1 VFELGGFVT
10 DYRESCMLMFWLSAG
25 LISYIVV
32 GYPVLLHLL
41 ARRYGKPFRSENHLF
56 RISIVIPV
64 HNGERFLRR
73 KLESILKLD
82 YPPDLM
88 EVLVVSDGSVDE
100 TNDIARTFSSYGVQL
115 LSIPRLG
122 KPAALNAA
130 VPRLDGEILILT
142 DVRQE
147 LAPASVRRLVAPFA
161 DPAVGVVS
169 GELVLRD
176 GTTQG
181 EADVGIY
188 WKYETWIR
196 KNLSLLDSML
206 GATGPFYAIRRKLF
220 QPLPEDIL
228 LDDVYLPM
236 TAFFN
241 NFRLVVEPTAI
252 AYDYPMTREREFR
265 RKVRTLGGNY
275 QLLMRMPRLLSPSNR
290 LLWHFL
296 SYKIGRLLLPWL
308 VLLAFVSSVRLP
320 SPWNVLLVGSQVTIG
335 SLALC
340 DPRIPQ
346 RSALKRISSP
356 ARTFLVLMAATIQG
370 LKVLFVPPRS
380 LWKVTDIA
388 SDS

>member
-1 VFELGGFVT
+1 
-10 DYRESCMLMFWLSAG
+10 MLLFWLSAG
-25 LISYIVV
+25 LISYVV
-32 GYPVLLHLL
+32 IGYPLLLHLL
-41 ARRYGKPFRSENHLF
+41 AHRYSNPFRAGNQLL

-64 HNGERFLRR
+64 HNGGRFLRR

-82 YPPDLM
+82 YPPDLV
-88 EVLVVSDGSVDE
+88 EVIVVSDGSEDDTIDVSR
-100 TNDIARTFSSYGVQL
+100 NFSDYGVQL

-130 VPRLDGEILILT
+130 VPRVGGEILVLT

-147 LAPASVRRLVAPFA
+147 LTPESIRWLVAPFA

-169 GELVLRD
+169 GELILRE
-176 GTTQG
+176 GSTRS
-181 EADVGIY
+181 EADVGVY
-188 WKYETWIR
+188 WKYESWIR

-236 TAFFN
+236 TAFFK
-241 NFRLVVEPTAI
+241 NFRLVVEPRAI

-275 QLLMRMPRLLSPSNR
+275 QLLMRMPRLLGPSNR

-296 SYKIGRLLLPWL
+296 SYKVGRLLLPWL
-308 VLLAFVSSVRLP
+308 VFMVFASSVRLP
-320 SPWNVLLVGSQVTIG
+320 SPWNVLLVGFQVTIG
-335 SLALC
+335 GLALC

-356 ARTFLVLMAATIQG
+356 ARTFLILMAATVQG

>member
-1 VFELGGFVT
+1 
-10 DYRESCMLMFWLSAG
+10 MLLFLLSAG
-25 LISYIVV
+25 LISYVIV
-32 GYPVLLHLL
+32 GYPLLLHLL
-41 ARRYGKPFRSENHLF
+41 AHRYRKPFRSGNRLLQ
-56 RISIVIPV
+56 ISIVIPV
-64 HNGERFLRR
+64 HNGGRFLRR

-82 YPPDLM
+82 YPPELI
-88 EVLVVSDGSVDE
+88 EVLVVSDGSVDD
-100 TNDIARTFSSYGVQL
+100 TNDIARQFSDYGVQL

-122 KPAALNAA
+122 KPGALNAA
-130 VPRLDGEILILT
+130 VPRVGGEILVLT

-147 LAPASVRRLVAPFA
+147 LTPESIRWLVAPFA

-169 GELVLRD
+169 GELILRD
-176 GTTQG
+176 GTTPD

-188 WKYETWIR
+188 WKYESWIR

-206 GATGPFYAIRRKLF
+206 GATGPFYAIRRSLF
-220 QPLPEDIL
+220 QAVPEDIL

-236 TAFFN
+236 TVFFK
-241 NFRLVVEPTAI
+241 NFRLVVEPKAI
-252 AYDYPMTREREFR
+252 AYDYPMTREREFG

-296 SYKIGRLLLPWL
+296 SYKVGRLLLPWL
-308 VLLAFVSSVRLP
+308 VLTMFLSSVRLP

-335 SLALC
+335 GLALC

-356 ARTFLVLMAATIQG
+356 ARTFLVLLAATIQG
-370 LKVLFVPPRS
+370 LKVLFVAPRS

>member
-1 VFELGGFVT
+1 
-10 DYRESCMLMFWLSAG
+10 MLLFWLSAG
-25 LISYIVV
+25 LISYVIV
-32 GYPVLLHLL
+32 GYPLLLHLL
-41 ARRYGKPFRSENHLF
+41 AHRYRKPFRSGNRLLQ
-56 RISIVIPV
+56 ISIVIPV
-64 HNGERFLRR
+64 HNGGRFLRR

-82 YPPDLM
+82 YPPELI
-88 EVLVVSDGSVDE
+88 EVLVVSDGSVDD
-100 TNDIARTFSSYGVQL
+100 TNDIARQFSDYGVQL

-130 VPRLDGEILILT
+130 VARVGGEILVLT

-147 LAPASVRRLVAPFA
+147 LTPESIRWLVAPFA

-169 GELVLRD
+169 GELILRD
-176 GTTQG
+176 GTTPD

-188 WKYETWIR
+188 WKYESWIR

-206 GATGPFYAIRRKLF
+206 GATGPFYAIRRSLF
-220 QPLPEDIL
+220 QAVPEDIL

-236 TAFFN
+236 TVFFK
-241 NFRLVVEPTAI
+241 NFRLVVEPKAI
-252 AYDYPMTREREFR
+252 AYDYPMTREREFG

-296 SYKIGRLLLPWL
+296 SYKVGRLLLPWL
-308 VLLAFVSSVRLP
+308 VLTMFLSSVRLP

-335 SLALC
+335 GLALC
-340 DPRIPQ
+340 DSRIPQ
-346 RSALKRISSP
+346 RSALKRVSSP
-356 ARTFLVLMAATIQG
+356 ARTFLVLLAATIQG

>member
-1 VFELGGFVT
+1 
-10 DYRESCMLMFWLSAG
+10 MLLFWLSTG
-25 LISYIVV
+25 LISYILI
-32 GYPVLLHLL
+32 GYPILLHVL
-41 ARRYGKPFRSENHLF
+41 ARRHRKPFRSGNGLP
-56 RISIVIPV
+56 RISVVIPV
-64 HNGERFLRR
+64 HNGGRFLRR
-73 KLESILKLD
+73 KLESILNLD
-82 YPPDLM
+82 YPPDLI
-88 EVLVVSDGSVDE
+88 EVLVVSDGSVDN
-100 TNDIARTFSSYGVQL
+100 TNDIARNFSDYGVQL
-115 LSIPRLG
+115 LSVPRLG

-130 VPRLDGEILILT
+130 VPRVGGEILVLT

-147 LAPASVRRLVAPFA
+147 LTPESIRWLVAPFA

-169 GELVLRD
+169 GELLLRD
-176 GTTQG
+176 GTTRG
-181 EADVGIY
+181 EADVGVY
-188 WKYETWIR
+188 WRYESWIR

-236 TAFFN
+236 TAFFK
-241 NFRLVVEPTAI
+241 NFRLVVEPKAI

-275 QLLMRMPRLLSPSNR
+275 QLLKRMPRLLGPSNR

-296 SYKIGRLLLPWL
+296 SYKVGRLLLPWL
-308 VLLAFVSSVRLP
+308 VFAAFASSVRLP

-356 ARTFLVLMAATIQG
+356 ARTFLILMAATVQG

>member
-1 VFELGGFVT
+1 VHIEKGF
-10 DYRESCMLMFWLSAG
+10 MLLFLLSAG
-25 LISYIVV
+25 LISYVIV
-32 GYPVLLHLL
+32 GYPLLLHLL
-41 ARRYGKPFRSENHLF
+41 AHRYRKPFRSGNRLLQ
-56 RISIVIPV
+56 ISIVIPV
-64 HNGERFLRR
+64 HNGGRFLRR

-82 YPPDLM
+82 YPPELI
-88 EVLVVSDGSVDE
+88 EVLVVSDGSVDD
-100 TNDIARTFSSYGVQL
+100 TNDIARQFSDYGVQL

-122 KPAALNAA
+122 KPGALNAA
-130 VPRLDGEILILT
+130 VPRVGGEILVLT

-147 LAPASVRRLVAPFA
+147 LTPESIRWLVAPFA

-169 GELVLRD
+169 GELILRD
-176 GTTQG
+176 GTTPD

-188 WKYETWIR
+188 WKYESWIR

-206 GATGPFYAIRRKLF
+206 GATGPFYAIRRSLF
-220 QPLPEDIL
+220 QAVPEDIL

-236 TAFFN
+236 TVFFK
-241 NFRLVVEPTAI
+241 NFRLVVEPKAI
-252 AYDYPMTREREFR
+252 AYDYPMTREREFG

-296 SYKIGRLLLPWL
+296 SYKVGRLLLPWL
-308 VLLAFVSSVRLP
+308 VLTMFLSSVRLP

-335 SLALC
+335 GLALC

-356 ARTFLVLMAATIQG
+356 ARTFLVLLAATIQG
-370 LKVLFVPPRS
+370 LKVLFVAPRS

>member
-1 VFELGGFVT
+1 
-10 DYRESCMLMFWLSAG
+10 MLLFWLSAG
-25 LISYIVV
+25 LISYIVI
-32 GYPVLLHLL
+32 GYPLVLHLL
-41 ARRYGKPFRSENHLF
+41 AHRHSKPFRCGNHLF

-64 HNGERFLRR
+64 HNGGRFLRR
-73 KLESILKLD
+73 KLESILNLD
-82 YPPDLM
+82 YPSDLV

-100 TNDIARTFSSYGVQL
+100 TDDIAREFFRNGVHL
-115 LSIPRLG
+115 LSVPRLG

-130 VPRLDGEILILT
+130 VPRVGGEILVLT

-147 LAPASVRRLVAPFA
+147 LAPGSMRRLLAPFA

-169 GELVLRD
+169 GELILRD
-176 GTTQG
+176 GTTRS

-188 WKYETWIR
+188 WKYESWIR
-196 KNLSLLDSML
+196 RNLSLLDSMV

-220 QPLPEDIL
+220 QPVPEDIL

-236 TAFFN
+236 TAFFQ
-241 NFRLVVEPTAI
+241 NFRLVLEPKAI
-252 AYDYPMTREREFR
+252 AYDYPMSREREFS

-275 QLLMRMPRLLSPSNR
+275 QLLMRMPRLLGPSNR

-296 SYKIGRLLLPWL
+296 SYKVGRLLLPWL
-308 VLLAFVSSVRLP
+308 VFTLFVSSVRLP
-320 SPWNVLLVGSQVTIG
+320 LPWNVLLVGSQVTIG

-356 ARTFLVLMAATIQG
+356 ARTFLVLMAATVQG